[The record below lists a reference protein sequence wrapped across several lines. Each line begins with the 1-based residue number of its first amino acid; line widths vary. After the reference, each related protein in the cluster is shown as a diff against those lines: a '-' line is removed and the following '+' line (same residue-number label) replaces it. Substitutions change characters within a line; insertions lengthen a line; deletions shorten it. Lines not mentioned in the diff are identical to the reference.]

1 MAIMVFKMFTKV
13 IICPI
18 LLLTAVALIRT
29 FLVHQPPPPL
39 VCNPEDDDYIF
50 EEKRNLSDRLSS
62 AIQFETVTT
71 DAHSYNSEEL
81 RRFGDHLKK
90 TFPAIHS
97 SSFITREIVNNLS
110 LLYTVQGNDSSLKPY
125 LLSGHLDVVPV
136 DETQWTVSPFGGV
149 KKGGFIYGRGTIDA
163 KHIVMGTLE
172 ALEYLLEKGF
182 RPNRSFFLA
191 FGHDEEASGFDGAS
205 YISALLQAR
214 NVTLEYLLDEGM
226 MVINNTIP
234 GLNVPVAMVGVTEK
248 GYANLKISLNG
259 KPGHSSLPP
268 KETTIVIL
276 AKSISKLLG
285 TSHPSMFG
293 KGPEKAML
301 EAAAPYASFP
311 FKFVY
316 ANIWLFRPLLSWMFG
331 LRPHSNSLVRTTTA
345 VTMISGGIK
354 ANVIPGEVSAIV
366 NHRVHPADSIEEVID
381 YDRYLLNNDKL
392 EIETIESNPPHPIS
406 SFDDD
411 SFGYQTLKYSIRQI
425 YPNSAVVP
433 TIMVAN
439 TDSKWYLPL
448 TKSIYRF
455 SPVNII
461 PEDTSRLHG
470 NDERISIKNYEQVVN
485 FYYHLIVNSNGNKLA
500 FQQHTHQEL

>member
-29 FLVHQPPPPL
+29 FLVHRPPPPL
-39 VCNPEDDDYIF
+39 SCNTQEDGYISD
-50 EEKRNLSDRLSS
+50 EKRNLSGHLSQ

-71 DAHSYNSEEL
+71 DIHSYNSEEL
-81 RRFGDHLKK
+81 ARFGDHLKK
-90 TFPAIHS
+90 IFPAIHS
-97 SSFITREIVNNLS
+97 SSFITREVINNIS

-136 DETQWTVSPFGGV
+136 DETQWTVFPFGGI
-149 KKGGFIYGRGTIDA
+149 KKDGFVYGRGTIDA
-163 KHIVMGTLE
+163 KHIVMGILE

-182 RPNRSFFLA
+182 RPTRSFYLA

-205 YISALLQAR
+205 HISALLQAR

-226 MVINNTIP
+226 MVFNNTIP

-248 GYANLKISLNG
+248 GYATLKISVSG
-259 KPGHSSLPP
+259 QTGHSSLPP

-276 AKSISKLLG
+276 AKSISRLVG

-293 KGPEKAML
+293 KGPEKDML

-316 ANIWLFRPLLSWMFG
+316 ANIWLFRPFLSWIFS
-331 LRPHSNSLVRTTTA
+331 LQPHSNSLVRTTTA

-354 ANVIPGEVSAIV
+354 SNVVPGEASAIV

-381 YDRYLLNNDKL
+381 HDRYLLNNDDL
-392 EIETIESNPPHPIS
+392 EIETLESIPPHPIS
-406 SFDDD
+406 PFSSD
-411 SFGYQTLKYSIRQI
+411 SFAYQTLKYSIRQI
-425 YPNSAVVP
+425 YPDCAVVP

-448 TKSIYRF
+448 TRAIYRF

-461 PEDTSRLHG
+461 TEDTARLHG

-485 FYYHLIVNSNGNKLA
+485 FYYHLIINSNGNKLA

>member
-29 FLVHQPPPPL
+29 FLVHRPPPPL
-39 VCNPEDDDYIF
+39 SCNPQDDDHIS
-50 EEKRNLSDRLSS
+50 EEKRNLSEHLSQ

-71 DAHSYNSEEL
+71 DIHNYNSEEL
-81 RRFGDHLKK
+81 GRFGDHLKK
-90 TFPAIHS
+90 IFPAIHS
-97 SSFITREIVNNLS
+97 SSFITREVINNIS
-110 LLYTVQGNDSSLKPY
+110 LLYTVKGNDSSLKPY

-136 DETQWTVSPFGGV
+136 DETQWMVFPFGGI
-149 KKGGFIYGRGTIDA
+149 KKDGFVYGRGTIDA
-163 KHIVMGTLE
+163 KHIVMGILE

-182 RPNRSFFLA
+182 RPTRSFYLA

-205 YISALLQAR
+205 HISALLQAR

-248 GYANLKISLNG
+248 GYATLKVSLSG
-259 KPGHSSLPP
+259 QPGHSSLPP

-276 AKSISKLLG
+276 AKSISRYLR
-285 TSHPSMFG
+285 
-293 KGPEKAML
+293 
-301 EAAAPYASFP
+301 ASFP

-316 ANIWLFRPLLSWMFG
+316 ANIWLFRPILSWIFS
-331 LRPHSNSLVRTTTA
+331 LQPHSNSLVRTTTA

-354 ANVIPGEVSAIV
+354 SNVVPGEASAIV

-381 YDRYLLNNDKL
+381 HDRYLLNNDNL
-392 EIETIESNPPHPIS
+392 EIEIIESTPPHPIS
-406 SFDDD
+406 PFSSD

-425 YPNSAVVP
+425 YPDCAVVP

-448 TKSIYRF
+448 TKAIYRF
-455 SPVNII
+455 SPVNIRT
-461 PEDTSRLHG
+461 EDTARLHG
-470 NDERISIKNYEQVVN
+470 NNERISIKNYEQVVN
-485 FYYHLIVNSNGNKLA
+485 FYYHLIINSNGNKLA